1 MYQIHPSLLAAYI
14 YIEGRHPY
22 ACGIGNMNVEAPG
35 GDHEWG
41 LGFDVHGGDQR
52 ME

>member
-1 MYQIHPSLLAAYI
+1 MYRIYSSPFAG
-14 YIEGRHPY
+14 YIEGRHAY
-22 ACGIGNMNVEAPG
+22 ACDIGNMNVEAPG